1 MEEINRSQILWS
13 IPWLLKGPDYW
24 SKETKH
30 TFLGL
35 MVERRPNGSFVH
47 YKTRIERWLTTKFE
61 RPRQTSRVWPNSK
74 NTVTHYGLNSKG
86 QIYAFF
92 PFLLSK
98 YLQIIFKF
106 ISCSTILKRHIWVN
120 EIRINKIN
128 YYNTF
133 PSPNAKSWTI
143 L

>member
-1 MEEINRSQILWS
+1 M
-13 IPWLLKGPDYW
+13 D
-24 SKETKH
+24 
-30 TFLGL
+30 
-35 MVERRPNGSFVH
+35 GSFIIRHRLNVG
-47 YKTRIERWLTTKFE
+47 
-61 RPRQTSRVWPNSK
+61 RPQNSSDLDKPQRVWPNSK